1 MEEKDLKEGVSRR
14 NLMLGA
20 GAFAL
25 GAAVAKFG
33 GLVSNAEAAHKWPW
47 PYEKIDPAKAA
58 EIAYNSW
65 FEVFCAQATAT
76 GIFEQLKEKVGEP
89 WKSFPIGS
97 LKFGMGGMLGWGV
110 TCGSP
115 VAASLVIGLAAP
127 SDLVNPMI
135 HEILYWYSN
144 TALPVY
150 VPKNPKANKDS
161 IVQTTS
167 NSPLCHV
174 SVGKWMKKANHA
186 FGDIERRDRCARVS
200 ASVAYRT
207 VELLNSWKD
216 GTCALKD
223 TPWNAPA
230 TVGIP
235 AQQNCTDCH
244 GSNIPTPPK
253 AKK

>member
-1 MEEKDLKEGVSRR
+1 MFKDKSLSRR
-14 NLMLGA
+14 EIIVGSGIFGA
-20 GAFAL
+20 GVL
-25 GAAVAKFG
+25 LSKFG
-33 GLVSNAEAAHKWPW
+33 HIVSTAEAKGSGEKW

-58 EIAYNSW
+58 EIAYNAW

-76 GIFEQLKEKVGEP
+76 GIFSELSEKIGGP
-89 WKSFPIGS
+89 WKSFPISS
-97 LKFGMGGMLGWGV
+97 LKFGMGGMLGWGL

-135 HEILYWYSN
+135 LDLLQWYSE

-150 VPKNPKANKDS
+150 VPKNPKANKEK
-161 IVQTTS
+161 IVQTVS
-167 NSPLCHV
+167 NSPLCHL
-174 SVGKWMKKANHA
+174 SVGKWMKTANHA
-186 FGDIERRDRCARVS
+186 FGDIERKDRCARVS

-216 GTCALKD
+216 GTCDVASKNL
-223 TPWNAPA
+223 WNGPA
-230 TVGIP
+230 TVGLP

-244 GSNIPTPPK
+244 GSNIPTAPK